1 MSFEPLR
8 LRSEDLPPTKPA
20 FPTEEPAFRV
30 GAYAGV
36 CFALALLSGVAVYV
50 AMAPAPAHLDTQA
63 WAPTVTP
70 ATN

>member
-1 MSFEPLR
+1 
-8 LRSEDLPPTKPA
+8 
-20 FPTEEPAFRV
+20 
-30 GAYAGV
+30 
-36 CFALALLSGVAVYV
+36 VYV